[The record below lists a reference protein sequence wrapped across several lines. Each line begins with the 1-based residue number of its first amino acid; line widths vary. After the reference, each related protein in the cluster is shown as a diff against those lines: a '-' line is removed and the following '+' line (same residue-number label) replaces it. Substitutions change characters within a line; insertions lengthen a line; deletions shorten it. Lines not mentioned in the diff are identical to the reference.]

1 MPADI
6 TPTPF
11 STSKWFIDTADSV
24 VTNETG
30 IAPTTTSTAVNLGV
44 LSASNYIFNV
54 PFVQKTVY
62 SAQPASV
69 LTVNISNVAG
79 TQVTVTRTSTFYT
92 TYLLNITQYHT
103 VVPTNATV
111 WSSLNTSSS
120 ILYGSNSDIVGYKVA
135 LVADTVV

>member
-1 MPADI
+1 MPANV

-11 STSKWFIDTADSV
+11 STSKWLTIANDGV
-24 VTNETG
+24 VQNEYG

-54 PFVQKTVY
+54 PFIAKTTY
-62 SAQPASV
+62 STQPTMV
-69 LTVNISNVAG
+69 TTINISNVAG
-79 TQVTVTRTSTFYT
+79 TQLTVTRSSTYYT
-92 TYLLNITQYHT
+92 TYLVSVTQYHT

-120 ILYGSNSDIVGYKVA
+120 ILYGPSSDIVSYKVS